1 MAHPRSLKFR
11 VAKILDLAEPDD
23 TLGKFLDLFIL
34 GLIFLNTITVAL
46 ETVKPLFEAYFLQ
59 FRRFEQFTVFVF
71 SIEYVLRLWSC
82 TVIPKYRHP
91 LFGRLKF
98 IFTPLAII
106 DLLAILPFFLYLY
119 IPLFSPQF
127 RIGRTVRLI
136 RFFRVLK
143 LHRYTDS
150 LSILVRVYRLKKEE
164 LFLTFFV
171 LTVLL
176 FISSTLIYFAEH
188 SAQPEAFSS
197 IPAAIWWGTIT
208 LTTVGYGDVY
218 PVTVLGRILGGSL
231 AVLGIG
237 LFALPA
243 GILASGFSEE
253 LAARKAQNRGSD
265 VIICPHCGQDINSPP
280 HYRETPESGEIEVD

>member
-1 MAHPRSLKFR
+1 MDHTRSLKFR

-34 GLIFLNTITVAL
+34 GLIFLNTIAVAL
-46 ETVKPLFEAYFLQ
+46 ETVKPLFEAYFLE

-106 DLLAILPFFLYLY
+106 DLFAILPFFLSLY

-218 PVTVLGRILGGSL
+218 PVTLLGRILGGSL

-253 LAARKAQNRGSD
+253 LAARKAQKRGTD
-265 VIICPHCGQDINSPP
+265 VIICPHCGEDINSPP
-280 HYRETPESGEIEVD
+280 HYAETESEGLKED

>member
-106 DLLAILPFFLYLY
+106 DLLAILPFFLSLY

>member
-1 MAHPRSLKFR
+1 MAHSRSLKFR

-23 TLGKFLDLFIL
+23 TLSKFLDLFVL
-34 GLIFLNTITVAL
+34 GLILLNTIAVAL
-46 ETVKPLFEAYFLQ
+46 ETVDPLFQQYFLE
-59 FRRFEQFTVFVF
+59 FRRFEQFTVSVF
-71 SIEYVLRLWSC
+71 SIEYLLRLWSC

-91 LFGRLKF
+91 VWGRLKF
-98 IFTPLAII
+98 MITPLAVI
-106 DLLAILPFFLYLY
+106 DLLAILPFFLSLY

-127 RIGRTVRLI
+127 RMGRTVRLI

-150 LSILVRVYRLKKEE
+150 LSILVRVYRIKKEE

-171 LTVLL
+171 LIILL

-188 SAQPEAFSS
+188 TAQPEVFSS

-218 PVTVLGRILGGSL
+218 PITVLGRILGGSL

-243 GILASGFSEE
+243 GILASGFAEE
-253 LAARKAQNRGSD
+253 LAVRKAQKRGRD

-280 HYRETPESGEIEVD
+280 HYEETSESGEIETD

>member
-1 MAHPRSLKFR
+1 MTHPQQTLKFR

-23 TLGKFLDLFIL
+23 ILGKCLDLFIL
-34 GLIFLNTITVAL
+34 GLILLNTIAVAL
-46 ETVKPLFEAYFLQ
+46 ETVDSIFNQYFAE
-59 FRRFEQFTVFVF
+59 FRKFEQFSVFVF
-71 SIEYVLRLWSC
+71 SIEYCLRLWSC

-91 LFGRLKF
+91 IWGRLKF
-98 IFTPLAII
+98 MLTPLALI
-106 DLLAILPFFLYLY
+106 DLLAILPFFLSLYL
-119 IPLFSPQF
+119 PLFFPQF
-127 RIGRTVRLI
+127 RMGRTVRLFRI
-136 RFFRVLK
+136 FRVFK
-143 LHRYTDS
+143 LNRYTES
-150 LSILVRVYRLKKEE
+150 LSVLVRVFRLKKEE

-171 LTVLL
+171 LTILL
-176 FISSTLIYFAEH
+176 FISSTLIYFVENP
-188 SAQPEAFSS
+188 AQPEVFSS

-218 PVTVLGRILGGSL
+218 PVTLLGRLLGGTL

-253 LAARKAQNRGSD
+253 LAARQAKKRGRD

-280 HYRETPESGEIEVD
+280 HHEHPSR